1 VRATLR
7 LTILCCLVL
16 PLLGCATSRL
26 EGPTFRPSPGVFF
39 TGDTVHSLDEIPHML
54 CTSDFILIGES
65 HTNPCDHRVQELL
78 LQVLAGSGK
87 QFVIGLEMVDGTGQ
101 DVLDRFNRGELGPEE
116 LENALDWPRS
126 WGHPFALYKPL
137 FEGAARWSIPVHGL
151 NLPSAVVR
159 TVGRTGLEG
168 LSPEEHQW
176 IPEPILLPAPEQVE
190 RLRAQYE
197 LHRFMFKEEEEDGL
211 GFDRFLLAQS
221 LRDTFMAERAVEL
234 FRRTGAA
241 VLVIAGSGHVEHGWG
256 IALRISTLTPD
267 AGICSIQP
275 WRGGAQPDPGEA
287 DLFFHCPELHQSR
300 LGFDLQVVR
309 GAVLVASVKPGSRAE
324 AAGIE
329 QGDRILRAGEVRV
342 RTMFDLHKGGVSA
355 GKAGIPL
362 VLVVRRGG
370 ERLEITIERG
380 E

>member
-1 VRATLR
+1 VRTTLK

-16 PLLGCATSRL
+16 PLLGCAASRL
-26 EGPTFRPSPGVFF
+26 EGPTFRPAPGVFF
-39 TGDTVHSLDEIPHML
+39 SKGMVHGLGEIPNMV
-54 CTSDFILIGES
+54 CASDFILIGES
-65 HTNPCDHRVQELL
+65 HTNPCDHWIQELF

-101 DVLDRFNRGELGPEE
+101 EVLDRFNRGELGPEE
-116 LENALDWPRS
+116 LEDALDWPRS
-126 WGHPFALYKPL
+126 WGHPFGLYRPL
-137 FEGAARWSIPVHGL
+137 FEEAARWSIPVYGL

-159 TVGRTGLEG
+159 TVGRAGLEG

-176 IPEPILLPAPEQVE
+176 IPEPIVLPAPEQVE

-197 LHRFMFKEEEEDGL
+197 LHRIMFKEEEDGL

-221 LRDTFMAERAVEL
+221 LRDTFMAERSVEL
-234 FRRTGAA
+234 SRRTGAA

-267 AGICSIQP
+267 AAIYSIQP

-287 DLFFHCPELHQSR
+287 DLFFHCPELHRSR
-300 LGFDLQVVR
+300 LGFDLQVER
-309 GAVLVASVKPGSRAE
+309 DTVLVTSVHPGSRAE
-324 AAGIE
+324 TAGIE

-355 GKAGIPL
+355 GMAGVPL
-362 VLVVRRGG
+362 VLEVLREG
-370 ERLEITIERG
+370 ERLEITFER
-380 E
+380 EE